1 MRADDGFTGTSA
13 SGGAPPEVDLDGRPP
28 LSAAAGAGLLGP
40 ALLSLSL
47 LVLLA
52 LGAVAPAD
60 VPAVATLAA
69 TALVLGGLLATSL
82 GTRFLGPFA
91 APLRPL
97 VSLALAL
104 VALAK
109 TGGPSSDLFPLLV
122 VCVAAETAISR
133 EGGRFLLVGT
143 YAGLALLAVLF
154 PAPTAAA
161 ARSLALRFLW
171 PAAAAFGVEAV
182 LRWKAS
188 DRNSSGEDAPA
199 PAGTALESLPASPAA
214 RDPRSEI
221 LHDLKSPLTVL
232 RVYTDLV
239 AEAARRGELPSE
251 AHLAGLAREM
261 TLMESLAGMPPR
273 PPASAPASP
282 PAAAAAPPVPRSDL
296 VRVLSTL
303 VESYRLAHGER
314 VRLEFVAEGA
324 EIPVSADPVALQRAF
339 RNVLDNAVKYTPP
352 GGQVR
357 VRASV
362 VAQHAFVV
370 ISDTGAG
377 MTPEEQ
383 KHAFTFAWRSP
394 SASAS
399 GVPGRGIG
407 LGVTKDLLEKNGGKI
422 SLLSEPGHGL
432 EVTIMF
438 PVSRE
443 AGS

>member
-1 MRADDGFTGTSA
+1 M
-13 SGGAPPEVDLDGRPP
+13 
-28 LSAAAGAGLLGP
+28 
-40 ALLSLSL
+40 
-47 LVLLA
+47 
-52 LGAVAPAD
+52 
-60 VPAVATLAA
+60 PAVAALAA
-69 TALVLGGLLATSL
+69 AALALGGLLATSL
-82 GTRFLGPFA
+82 GTRLLGPFA
-91 APLRPL
+91 APLRLL
-97 VSLALAL
+97 VPLALTLA
-104 VALAK
+104 ALAK
-109 TGGPSSDLFPLLV
+109 TGGLSSDLFPLLLV
-122 VCVAAETAISR
+122 LVTAESAMSR
-133 EGGRFLLVGT
+133 EGGRFLLVGA
-143 YAGLALLAVLF
+143 YAGLALLVVLF

-161 ARSLALRFLW
+161 ARSNALRFLW
-171 PAAAAFGVEAV
+171 PAATALGVELV
-182 LRWKAS
+182 LRFTALGR
-188 DRNSSGEDAPA
+188 DSSVEAAAVPVRPAVESVPQGAAPA
-199 PAGTALESLPASPAA
+199 L
-214 RDPRSEI
+214 DPRSEI

-232 RVYTDLV
+232 RVYGDLV
-239 AEAARRGELPSE
+239 AEAARRGEVPSE

-273 PPASAPASP
+273 APSAPPASASVP
-282 PAAAAAPPVPRSDL
+282 PAPAPVPRSDL
-296 VRVLSTL
+296 VRILSTL

-324 EIPVSADPVALQRAF
+324 EIPVAADTVALQRVF

-399 GVPGRGIG
+399 GVQGRGIG
-407 LGVTKDLLEKNGGKI
+407 LGVTKDLLEKYGGKI

-443 AGS
+443 AGA

>member
-1 MRADDGFTGTSA
+1 M
-13 SGGAPPEVDLDGRPP
+13 SGA
-28 LSAAAGAGLLGP
+28 
-40 ALLSLSL
+40 
-47 LVLLA
+47 
-52 LGAVAPAD
+52 
-60 VPAVATLAA
+60 
-69 TALVLGGLLATSL
+69 LLATSL
-82 GTRFLGPFA
+82 GTGLLGPFA
-91 APLRPL
+91 APLRLL
-97 VSLALAL
+97 VPLALTL
-104 VALAK
+104 VALAR
-109 TGGPSSDLFPLLV
+109 TGGIASDLFPLLV
-122 VCVAAETAISR
+122 VLVAAEAVISR

-143 YAGLALLAVLF
+143 YAGLALLVVLS

-161 ARSLALRFLW
+161 ARSMALRFVW
-171 PAAAAFGVEAV
+171 PAAAALGVELASRSKGDRV
-182 LRWKAS
+182 ERS
-188 DRNSSGEDAPA
+188 DRGDRHA
-199 PAGTALESLPASPAA
+199 LPASPPSDADA
-214 RDPRSEI
+214 RPGPDALRDSRAEM

-232 RVYTDLV
+232 RVYSDLV

-261 TLMESLAGMPPR
+261 ALMESLAGMPPR
-273 PPASAPASP
+273 TPASAPLASGPAAPSAP
-282 PAAAAAPPVPRSDL
+282 PAPRSDL
-296 VRVLSTL
+296 VRVLATL
-303 VESYRLAHGER
+303 VESYRLAHGGQ

-324 EIPVSADPVALQRAF
+324 EIPVAADPVALQRAF
-339 RNVLDNAVKYTPP
+339 RNVLDNAVKYTPA

-377 MTPEEQ
+377 MTPDEQ

-407 LGVTKDLLEKNGGKI
+407 LGVTKELLEQNGGKI

-438 PVSRE
+438 PIARE
-443 AGS
+443 AGA

>member
-1 MRADDGFTGTSA
+1 
-13 SGGAPPEVDLDGRPP
+13 
-28 LSAAAGAGLLGP
+28 
-40 ALLSLSL
+40 
-47 LVLLA
+47 
-52 LGAVAPAD
+52 

-69 TALVLGGLLATSL
+69 SALALGGLLATSL
-82 GTRFLGPFA
+82 GTRLLGPFA
-91 APLRPL
+91 APLRLL
-97 VSLALAL
+97 VPLALAL

-109 TGGPSSDLFPLLV
+109 TGGPSSDLFPLLLV
-122 VCVAAETAISR
+122 YIAAEAAISR

-161 ARSLALRFLW
+161 ARSNALRFLW
-171 PAAAAFGVEAV
+171 PAAAVFGVEFV
-182 LRWKAS
+182 LRWRAPG
-188 DRNSSGEDAPA
+188 RNSGAEDAPA
-199 PAGTALESLPASPAA
+199 PARKAAESATASPAPV

-232 RVYTDLV
+232 RVYGDLV

-261 TLMESLAGMPPR
+261 TLMESLAGIPPR
-273 PPASAPASP
+273 TPAAEPPASSP
-282 PAAAAAPPVPRSDL
+282 VAAAAPPRSDL

-314 VRLEFVAEGA
+314 VRLEFVAEGV
-324 EIPVSADPVALQRAF
+324 EIPVAADPVALQRAF
-339 RNVLDNAVKYTPP
+339 RNVLDNAVKYTPA

-443 AGS
+443 PGA

>member
-1 MRADDGFTGTSA
+1 V
-13 SGGAPPEVDLDGRPP
+13 P
-28 LSAAAGAGLLGP
+28 
-40 ALLSLSL
+40 
-47 LVLLA
+47 LA
-52 LGAVAPAD
+52 L
-60 VPAVATLAA
+60 T
-69 TALVLGGLLATSL
+69 
-82 GTRFLGPFA
+82 
-91 APLRPL
+91 
-97 VSLALAL
+97 L
-104 VALAK
+104 VALAR
-109 TGGPSSDLFPLLV
+109 TGGVASDLFPLLV
-122 VCVAAETAISR
+122 VLVAAETVISR

-143 YAGLALLAVLF
+143 YAGLALLVVLS

-161 ARSLALRFLW
+161 ARAQVLRFVW
-171 PAAAAFGVEAV
+171 PAAAALGVELV
-182 LRWKAS
+182 SRSK
-188 DRNSSGEDAPA
+188 APA
-199 PAGTALESLPASPAA
+199 RALESRDVKVEREEIDRSARPGPDAL
-214 RDPRSEI
+214 RDPRAEM

-232 RVYTDLV
+232 RVYSDLV

-261 TLMESLAGMPPR
+261 ALMESLAGMPPR
-273 PPASAPASP
+273 TPASAPLASGPAAPSAP
-282 PAAAAAPPVPRSDL
+282 PASRSDL
-296 VRVLSTL
+296 VRVLATL
-303 VESYRLAHGER
+303 VESYRLAHGGR

-324 EIPVSADPVALQRAF
+324 EIPVAADPVALQRAF
-339 RNVLDNAVKYTPP
+339 RNVLDNAVKYTPA

-377 MTPEEQ
+377 MTPDEQ

-407 LGVTKDLLEKNGGKI
+407 LGVTKDLLEQNGGKI

-438 PVSRE
+438 PIARE
-443 AGS
+443 AGA